1 MKKALLVAL
10 AVGLICVWAV
20 PAMAIDWIGFGGFS
34 VKSQLYKN
42 IDYRVATYWGGI
54 PGSGNFLPT
63 GGFPFGFADTSFNQ
77 EAWWLQM
84 RGNIFIVA
92 RASAD
97 LQGVF
102 GIEVN
107 STRFGEA
114 DSSFTA
120 TTFSSSGTAGK
131 WNTDA
136 IAIQVKSMYIDFKI
150 PGVPVR
156 TKIGIMPF
164 RLREP
169 VFLYVDAAGIQAN
182 IKIPAGDMV
191 FNINPWWAIQTK
203 GGWAGTPIQPSTAT
217 DQTTADDA
225 NFFGVDVNAVIG
237 DIKPGLF
244 FAMEQQGRRYDSP
257 GVEGDRQ
264 VWWIGG
270 YADAKFGA
278 LAITADFVYNGGYDH
293 NKNGTMYVNGSNT
306 TTLSGF
312 TNPPWMT
319 YPISNS
325 VRHEA
330 WIARGVATYAMNKF
344 TFGMGALYGT
354 GDNPGTKDKNEG
366 YQVPWRSEATKFND
380 DFLVLTGDWGYREP
394 YGFQTTGGLFKTWT
408 TPGQGVW
415 YVRGFA
421 DYAVTDWLKLK
432 VNAGYIG
439 DTVHNQDEFGYDGN
453 DDNSIGWEMDFA
465 VQINIYKNLYFDNAF
480 GYLIGGK
487 ALLSQGTGF
496 RAQDP
501 WAFISCLTYVF

>member
-1 MKKALLVAL
+1 MLMKKALLIAL

-42 IDYRVATYWGGI
+42 IDYRVPTYWGGV
-54 PGSGNFLPT
+54 PGSGNPLT
-63 GGFPFGFADTSFNQ
+63 FPGFGFADPAWNQ
-77 EAWWLQM
+77 ENWWLQM
-84 RGNIFIVA
+84 RGNIYIVA

-114 DSSFTA
+114 EVVA
-120 TTFSSSGTAGK
+120 NPSGTAGK
-131 WNTDA
+131 WNADA

-150 PGVPVR
+150 PGTPVR
-156 TKIGIMPF
+156 TKVGIQPF

-169 VFLYVDAAGIQAN
+169 VFLYVDAAGIAAN

-191 FNINPWWAIQTK
+191 FNINPWWAIQGK
-203 GGWAGTPIQPSTAT
+203 GGWGGVPTQPAAAT
-217 DQTTADDA
+217 DHTTADDS

-237 DIKPGLF
+237 DIKPGVF
-244 FAMEQQGRRYDSP
+244 FAFEQQGKRYDSAA
-257 GVEGDRQ
+257 GEGDRQ
-264 VWWIGG
+264 VWWVGG
-270 YADAKFGA
+270 YADMKFGG
-278 LAITADFVYNGGYDH
+278 LAVTADFVYNGGYDH
-293 NKNGTMYVNGSNT
+293 NEKGLIVVNGPA
-306 TTLSGF
+306 GF
-312 TNPPWMT
+312 TNPPYMT
-319 YPISNS
+319 YAIGNS

-330 WIARGVATYAMNKF
+330 WLARGVLSYTLNKV
-344 TFGMGALYGT
+344 TIGAGALYGT
-354 GDNPGTKDKNEG
+354 GDNPGTPNKNEG

-421 DYAVTDWLKLK
+421 DFAVTDWLKLK

-439 DTVHNQDEFGYDGN
+439 DTVHNGDEFGYDGN
-453 DDNSIGWEMDFA
+453 DDQSVGWEMDAA

-487 ALLSQGTGF
+487 ALASQFGGY

>member
-1 MKKALLVAL
+1 MKKALLIAL
-10 AVGLICVWAV
+10 TLGLICVWAV

-42 IDYRVATYWGGI
+42 IDYRIATLWGGS
-54 PGSGNFLPT
+54 PGSINPLT
-63 GGFPFGFADTSFNQ
+63 GAFAGFADPAFNQ
-77 EAWWLQM
+77 ENWWLQM
-84 RGNIFIVA
+84 RGNIYIVA

-114 DSSFTA
+114 EVTSNP
-120 TTFSSSGTAGK
+120 SGTAGK
-131 WNTDA
+131 WNADA

-150 PGVPVR
+150 PGLPVR
-156 TKIGIMPF
+156 TKVGIQPF

-191 FNINPWWAIQTK
+191 FNINPFWAIQSK
-203 GGWAGTPIQPSTAT
+203 GLWAAGPPKVPGAAS

-237 DIKPGLF
+237 DIKPGFF
-244 FAMEQQGRRYDSP
+244 FAFQKQGRYYDVP
-257 GVEGDRQ
+257 GAEGDREL
-264 VWWIGG
+264 WWLGL

-278 LAITADFVYNGGYDH
+278 LAFTGDFVYNGGYDH
-293 NKNGTMYVNGSNT
+293 HKNGTIITGLEGANNFSQFAIPHT
-306 TTLSGF
+306 S
-312 TNPPWMT
+312 
-319 YPISNS
+319 S

-330 WIARGVATYAMNKF
+330 WLARGVVSYTMNKW

-354 GDNPGTKDKNEG
+354 GDNPTTNNKNEG
-366 YQVPWRSEATKFND
+366 FQLPFRSEATKFND
-380 DFLVLTGDWGYREP
+380 DFLVLMGDWGYREP

-408 TPGQGVW
+408 APGAGVW

-439 DTVHNQDEFGYDGN
+439 DTVSHSDTFASHGLVPYGEDS
-453 DDNSIGWEMDFA
+453 DSVGWEMDFG

-480 GYLIGGK
+480 GYLIGQK
-487 ALLSQGTGF
+487 AFASQFLGART
-496 RAQDP
+496 QDP
-501 WAFISCLTYVF
+501 WAYISCLTYVF